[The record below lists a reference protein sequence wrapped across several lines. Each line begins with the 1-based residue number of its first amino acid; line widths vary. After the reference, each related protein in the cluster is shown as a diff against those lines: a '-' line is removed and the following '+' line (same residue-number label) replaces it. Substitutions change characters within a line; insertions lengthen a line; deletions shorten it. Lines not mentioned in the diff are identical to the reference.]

1 MPLWQPGCWDMRLC
15 ASVWQNSIWK
25 ESEHMIR
32 RSGNKTGTAAVLAAI
47 VIGAN
52 GLLGTFPAGAA
63 QTAVI
68 EDGRVPLY
76 SKPAGSY
83 VRTPIA
89 SGVTV
94 YKNDKATLDA
104 SNTSEGYVRVK
115 YTGSVGKIKVQITK
129 SGSETYTYD
138 LNNSGVYEVFPLSE
152 GNGSYQVKVFENI
165 QGNQYSQA
173 FSQSVDASITN
184 TFGPFLYPNQYVN
197 FNSAS
202 AAVKKGAE
210 ISAGATDQL
219 GVVSAVYN
227 YVVTN
232 LTYDTAKASSVQ
244 SGYLPNVDVV
254 LAQKKGICFD
264 YAALMT
270 AMLRSQDI
278 PTKLVVGYTGNL
290 YHAWIN
296 VYLDGQGWVDNIIYF
311 DGNSWKLMDP
321 TFASSA
327 NQSKEIMQY
336 IGNGANYKAKY
347 SY

>member
-1 MPLWQPGCWDMRLC
+1 MLKIIGQT
-15 ASVWQNSIWK
+15 SVKLTAFLAAACVAAGGISSPAALAQ
-25 ESEHMIR
+25 
-32 RSGNKTGTAAVLAAI
+32 SGKAAVEI
-47 VIGAN
+47 DD
-52 GLLGTFPAGAA
+52 A
-63 QTAVI
+63 Q
-68 EDGRVPLY
+68 VPLY
-76 SKPAGSY
+76 SKQAGSY

-89 SGVTV
+89 SGTTT
-94 YKNDKATLDA
+94 YKNEKATLDA
-104 SNTSEGYVRVK
+104 SNVSEGYIMVK
-115 YTGSVGKIKVQITK
+115 YTGSVGKIKIQITK

-152 GNGSYQVKVFENI
+152 GSGSYQVKVFENI

-173 FSQSVDASITN
+173 FSQSIDAGVTN
-184 TFGPFLYPNQYVN
+184 QFGPFLYPNQYVN
-197 FNSAS
+197 FNAAS
-202 AAVKKGAE
+202 AAVQTGAAVA
-210 ISAGATDQL
+210 AGASDQI
-219 GVVSAVYN
+219 GVVTAIYN
-227 YVVTN
+227 YVIDNVS
-232 LTYDTAKASSVQ
+232 YDTAKATSVQ

-296 VYLDGQGWVDNIIYF
+296 VYLEGQGWVDNIIYF

-321 TFASSA
+321 TFASSSG
-327 NQSKEIMQY
+327 QSQEIMQY

>member
-1 MPLWQPGCWDMRLC
+1 MAAGAFGAGSLNLP
-15 ASVWQNSIWK
+15 V
-25 ESEHMIR
+25 
-32 RSGNKTGTAAVLAAI
+32 TALAAQRVEI
-47 VIGAN
+47 S
-52 GLLGTFPAGAA
+52 
-63 QTAVI
+63 
-68 EDGRVPLY
+68 DGEVPLY

-104 SNTSEGYVRVK
+104 SNTAEGYIMVK
-115 YTGSVGKIKVQITK
+115 YTGSVGKIKVQVSK

-138 LNNSGVYEVFPLSE
+138 LNSSGVYEVFPLSE
-152 GNGSYQVKVFENI
+152 GDGTYSVKVFENI

-173 FSQSVDASITN
+173 FSQNLSVSMTN
-184 TFGPFLYPNQYVN
+184 PYGPFLYPNQYVN
-197 FNSAS
+197 FNAGS
-202 AAVKKGAE
+202 AAVQTGAAVAAE
-210 ISAGATDQL
+210 ATDQF

-227 YVVTN
+227 YVVKN
-232 LTYDTAKASSVQ
+232 LTYDTAKANSVQ

-254 LAQKKGICFD
+254 LAEKKGICFD

-296 VYLDGQGWVDNIIYF
+296 VYLEGQGWVDNVIYF
-311 DGNSWKLMDP
+311 DGTSWTLMDP
-321 TFASSA
+321 TFASSG
-327 NQSKEIMQY
+327 NQSQEIMQY

>member
-1 MPLWQPGCWDMRLC
+1 M
-15 ASVWQNSIWK
+15 
-25 ESEHMIR
+25 
-32 RSGNKTGTAAVLAAI
+32 
-47 VIGAN
+47 
-52 GLLGTFPAGAA
+52 
-63 QTAVI
+63 
-68 EDGRVPLY
+68 
-76 SKPAGSY
+76 
-83 VRTPIA
+83 
-89 SGVTV
+89 
-94 YKNDKATLDA
+94 
-104 SNTSEGYVRVK
+104 
-115 YTGSVGKIKVQITK
+115 
-129 SGSETYTYD
+129 
-138 LNNSGVYEVFPLSE
+138 
-152 GNGSYQVKVFENI
+152 
-165 QGNQYSQA
+165 
-173 FSQSVDASITN
+173 
-184 TFGPFLYPNQYVN
+184 
-197 FNSAS
+197 
-202 AAVKKGAE
+202 KKGAE
-210 ISAGATDQL
+210 ISDGATDQL

>member
-1 MPLWQPGCWDMRLC
+1 MK
-15 ASVWQNSIWK
+15 I
-25 ESEHMIR
+25 
-32 RSGNKTGTAAVLAAI
+32 KTRTALRLAACM
-47 VIGAN
+47 A
-52 GLLGTFPAGAA
+52 AGAFGAGSLNLPVTALAA
-63 QTAVI
+63 QRVEI
-68 EDGRVPLY
+68 NDGEVPLY

-104 SNTSEGYVRVK
+104 SNTAEGYIMVK
-115 YTGSVGKIKVQITK
+115 YTGSVGKIKVQVSK

-138 LNNSGVYEVFPLSE
+138 LNSSGVYEVFPLSE
-152 GNGSYQVKVFENI
+152 GDGTYSVKVFENI

-173 FSQSVDASITN
+173 FSQNLSVSMTN
-184 TFGPFLYPNQYVN
+184 PYGPFLYPNQYVN
-197 FNSAS
+197 FNAGS
-202 AAVKKGAE
+202 AAVQTGAAVAAE
-210 ISAGATDQL
+210 ATDQF

-227 YVVTN
+227 YVVKN
-232 LTYDTAKASSVQ
+232 LTYDTAKANSVQ

-254 LAQKKGICFD
+254 LAEKKGICFD

-296 VYLDGQGWVDNIIYF
+296 VYLEGQGWVDNVIYF
-311 DGNSWKLMDP
+311 DGTSWTLMDP
-321 TFASSA
+321 TFASSG
-327 NQSKEIMQY
+327 NQSQEIMQY

>member
-1 MPLWQPGCWDMRLC
+1 MLKIIGQT
-15 ASVWQNSIWK
+15 SVKLTAFLAAACVAAGGISSPAALAQ
-25 ESEHMIR
+25 
-32 RSGNKTGTAAVLAAI
+32 SGKAAVEI
-47 VIGAN
+47 DD
-52 GLLGTFPAGAA
+52 A
-63 QTAVI
+63 Q
-68 EDGRVPLY
+68 VPLY

-89 SGVTV
+89 SGTTT
-94 YKNDKATLDA
+94 YKNEKATLDA
-104 SNTSEGYVRVK
+104 SNVSEGYIMVK
-115 YTGSVGKIKVQITK
+115 YTGSVGKIKIQITK

-152 GNGSYQVKVFENI
+152 GSGSYQVKVFENI

-173 FSQSVDASITN
+173 FSQSIDAGVTN
-184 TFGPFLYPNQYVN
+184 QFGPFLYPNQYVN
-197 FNSAS
+197 FNAAS
-202 AAVKKGAE
+202 AAVQTGAAVA
-210 ISAGATDQL
+210 AGASDQIG
-219 GVVSAVYN
+219 GVAAIYN
-227 YVVTN
+227 YVIDNVS
-232 LTYDTAKASSVQ
+232 YDTAKATSVQ

-296 VYLDGQGWVDNIIYF
+296 VYLEGQGWVDNIIYF

-321 TFASSA
+321 TFASSSG
-327 NQSKEIMQY
+327 QSQEIMQY